1 MMQEFISGG
10 ENGAVIRFPALTET
24 QDAIRDISAELREVE
39 RRLVRFC
46 ATLPEPRGEF
56 EPLSELRGV
65 HECVSSDLLG
75 DAIATLEASSERDVL
90 GLHAE
95 YLERQVRRVC

>member
-1 MMQEFISGG
+1 MQKFISGG
-10 ENGAVIRFPALTET
+10 ENGAVIRFPALTEA

-39 RRLVRFC
+39 RRLVRLC

-65 HECVSSDLLG
+65 LECVSNDLLG
-75 DAIATLEASSERDVL
+75 DAIATLEASAGRDVL

-95 YLERQVRRVC
+95 YLERQRMGVC